1 MTETFGTS
9 VNSDVVGSDAS
20 DIGGKEEQQ
29 RTDASRLGHPTDAH
43 QLVKISRS
51 GVVSASIR
59 AYIRP
64 RYIRRYALM

>member
-9 VNSDVVGSDAS
+9 VNSDVVGSD

-29 RTDASRLGHPTDAH
+29 RTDASRLGHPTDAR